1 MNWSRVLQR
10 QGWSV
15 PQTDSGSDIDPFSML
30 NAMADPKTG
39 SVSRVGV
46 GIKAGGYGEV
56 FVNVSI
62 ECPQN
67 EVCINLAGEVAF
79 RKAVELANDGA
90 SQLGVAGYHPLED

>member
-1 MNWSRVLQR
+1 MNWARVLQR

-15 PQTDSGSDIDPFSML
+15 PQIDSGTVLDPFSML
-30 NAMADPKTG
+30 AQGETKA
-39 SVSRVGV
+39 RIGV

-62 ECPQN
+62 ECPQT
-67 EVCINLAGEVAF
+67 EVHMNLAGEVAF

-90 SQLGVAGYHPLED
+90 SHIGVAGYPPLEE